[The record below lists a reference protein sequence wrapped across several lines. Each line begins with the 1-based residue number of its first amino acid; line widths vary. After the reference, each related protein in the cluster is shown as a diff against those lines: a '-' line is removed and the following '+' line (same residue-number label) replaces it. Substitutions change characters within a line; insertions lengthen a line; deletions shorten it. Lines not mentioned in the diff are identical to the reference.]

1 MSNLFKVFKVNNK
14 DTRMGSGASVVDYEH
29 ILQFI
34 LMLLLNSNKKMLV
47 GSGKLIVS
55 DNFFSKL

>member
-1 MSNLFKVFKVNNK
+1 MSNLFKLFKVNNK
-14 DTRMGSGASVVDYEH
+14 DTRMESGASVVDYEH
-29 ILQFI
+29 ISQFI